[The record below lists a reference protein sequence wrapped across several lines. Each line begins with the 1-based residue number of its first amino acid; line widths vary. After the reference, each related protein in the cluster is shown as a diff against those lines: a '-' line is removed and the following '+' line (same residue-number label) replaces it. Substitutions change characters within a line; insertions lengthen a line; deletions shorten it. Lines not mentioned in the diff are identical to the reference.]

1 METPTPPSGET
12 MCPNCRQ
19 PMQRWPTLD
28 GLDYVDLWPT
38 CSPTTEPIK
47 EEDVEDLPPSTEHT
61 HEKDSRARFRELIL
75 TSQEEALPDDWSEEM
90 LESLPEEAREILS
103 LKKPTPSLP
112 RNEQFSETL
121 AEALRDRGYVIDQDA
136 HGVRI
141 SGGPSG
147 GLDSETV
154 SPYDVIRMAA
164 DLEGGVLP
172 LGKRVHCLKCD
183 AVIPPD
189 MSSCQWCGEPAPPHK
204 ESADQ
209 D

>member
-1 METPTPPSGET
+1 METPTSPSGEK
-12 MCPNCRQ
+12 MCPNCGQ

-28 GLDYVDLWPT
+28 GADYVDLCPT

-47 EEDVEDLPPSTEHT
+47 QEDLHDPPPSMELN
-61 HEKDSRARFRELIL
+61 HEKDPRVRFRELIL
-75 TSQEEALPDDWSEEM
+75 TSQKATFPEDLPEEM
-90 LESLPEEAREILS
+90 LESLPEEARETLS
-103 LKKPTPSLP
+103 QRKRTPRLP
-112 RNEQFSETL
+112 RNEQFSETMT
-121 AEALRDRGYVIDQDA
+121 EALRDRGYVIDQDA

-164 DLEGGVLP
+164 ELEGGLLP
-172 LGKRVHCLKCD
+172 LDERVHCLKCD

-189 MSSCQWCGEPAPPHK
+189 KSICQWCGEPAPPHK
-204 ESADQ
+204 ES
-209 D
+209 